1 MVRAKARGAGA
12 GGVRQ
17 GKCGRTRQRF
27 LGLFRFIVQ
36 GDDPLASPEARRGE
50 IALAGQRYWS
60 GSGALPPEGV
70 SFPVGGRWIRRGNE
84 PNTEGASRVSSDGPV
99 HVAPHGVA
107 FVLGTPRGG
116 RSVDGLG
123 SQHCSYCL
131 GGGRPPKPPEARNGE
146 ITLAG
151 QRHWSGS
158 SALPP
163 AGGAGRVG
171 NAAGWAPS
179 RRFGLPTL
187 FLLLGG
193 GDPPNPPR
201 RVTVRLLWPA
211 NGIGRVRARCR
222 RRAGLVVLGTPR
234 GGRPVGGSGSQ
245 HCSYCLGGRPPKP
258 PGGAER

>member
-131 GGGRPPKPPEARNGE
+131 GGG
-146 ITLAG
+146 
-151 QRHWSGS
+151 
-158 SALPP
+158 
-163 AGGAGRVG
+163 
-171 NAAGWAPS
+171 
-179 RRFGLPTL
+179 
-187 FLLLGG
+187 
-193 GDPPNPPR
+193 DPPNPPR

-245 HCSYCLGGRPPKP
+245 HCSYCLGGATPQTPR
-258 PGGAER
+258 GA